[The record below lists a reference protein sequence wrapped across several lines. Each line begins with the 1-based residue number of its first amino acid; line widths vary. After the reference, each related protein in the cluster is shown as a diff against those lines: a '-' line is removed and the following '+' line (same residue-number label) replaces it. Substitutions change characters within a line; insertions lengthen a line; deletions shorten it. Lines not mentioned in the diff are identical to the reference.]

1 MPELPPL
8 ADLADYHADA
18 EAALRLLYSA
28 INPDYGRRFT
38 NYLNDEINEEFA
50 EQLAETGLRSSL
62 ITLAQVEAAFR
73 VDYRLR
79 CKLKK
84 ADEISIKFRKIY
96 KARKERARLDEDI
109 IATWYQHVIPQER
122 AVISQLRGMLKFR
135 HWLAHG
141 RYWIFGHKFVFEDVY
156 LIADAVTS
164 GLPLYS

>member
-1 MPELPPL
+1 M

-79 CKLKK
+79 CKLN
-84 ADEISIKFRKIY
+84 
-96 KARKERARLDEDI
+96 
-109 IATWYQHVIPQER
+109 T
-122 AVISQLRGMLKFR
+122 
-135 HWLAHG
+135 
-141 RYWIFGHKFVFEDVY
+141 
-156 LIADAVTS
+156 T
-164 GLPLYS
+164 GLTVG